1 MMLGHT
7 HLVMGT
13 AAALAI
19 LPPKDLPTLVLG
31 LGVSALGGL
40 LPDIDVGT
48 SDSHKKADF
57 ITGIA
62 GIIAAAVIIA
72 DWFFNAGIKDSLMA
86 NENLLKI
93 IIPIMIFIAV
103 CAYGKG
109 TKHRTFMHSIMGLVI
124 FTACVGMAIPSAA
137 AYFFIGY
144 ASHIILDTLNK
155 KEVDIFF
162 PLKKGVAFR
171 ICKANGLVNRILF
184 FVGTAVTVMCVS
196 FSLWNAVAGNLS
208 FLHF

>member
-137 AYFFIGY
+137 AYFFYRLCFSYYTGY
-144 ASHIILDTLNK
+144 IEQKRSGY
-155 KEVDIFF
+155 IF
-162 PLKKGVAFR
+162 P
-171 ICKANGLVNRILF
+171 
-184 FVGTAVTVMCVS
+184 S
-196 FSLWNAVAGNLS
+196 
-208 FLHF
+208 